1 MTERFV
7 PTSGLLA
14 DAPPKS
20 MSESKPQRKILGAC
34 VAEGGVQFR
43 VWAPKVERVDV
54 LFGNGPTFSLEK
66 DEGGYFS
73 RTISSAIP
81 GMMYRYRLNGGSD
94 FPDPCSRFQPEGPH
108 GPSQIVDSSTYR
120 WRDQGWPGVRM
131 AGQVLYELHIGAFT
145 KEGTFDAA
153 IQELDGLKRLG
164 ITLLELMPVAE
175 FPGRWNW
182 GYDGVC
188 LFAPSHRYGDYDA
201 LKRFVDAAHMRG
213 IGVILDVVYNHFG
226 PDGNYLSAF
235 SDDYVTDRYPNE
247 WGQALNFDGP
257 RSEGMRDM
265 VIQNACYWI
274 QEFRL
279 DGLRLDATHAIH
291 DAGAMHVLGE
301 LSLETRRTAGQRSI
315 VLIAESEQ
323 QDMRALRSVDEGGWG
338 LDAIWSDDFHHTCRV
353 AATGRR
359 EAYYTDYLG
368 APQELVSAV
377 KRGFLYQ
384 GQRYHWQDKARGT
397 VVGAEPAS
405 SFVFYLQNHDQIGN
419 SLMGGRLH
427 TMTSP
432 GRYRAITA
440 FWLLAPQTPMLFMG
454 QEFASSAN
462 FRYFVDFAGHDLG
475 PKVRKGRQEFLSQFP
490 SYASEDA
497 QAAMLDPSDPSVFE
511 QSKLDRHE
519 RQEHAPLYRLH
530 RDLLRL
536 RREDAV
542 FSAQARDRLD
552 GAVLGS
558 HAFVIRYYE
567 ETGCDRLL
575 VVNLGA
581 DLHLVPAP
589 EPMLA
594 PQQTGSWSLVW
605 SSNHPQYDGPG
616 TVNPL
621 TKKGWHIPAESASVL
636 RIEHD
641 VGATVREQ
649 DHG

>member
-1 MTERFV
+1 MSGV
-7 PTSGLLA
+7 PEE
-14 DAPPKS
+14 APAKS
-20 MSESKPQRKILGAC
+20 MSESKPQRNMLGAC

-43 VWAPKVERVDV
+43 VWAPKVERVNV
-54 LFGNGPTFSLEK
+54 LLGNGSTFSLGK
-66 DEGGYFS
+66 DAGGYFS
-73 RTISSAIP
+73 GLTSSAIP
-81 GMMYRYRLNGGSD
+81 GMMYRYQLDGGSD

-108 GPSQIVDSSTYR
+108 GPSQIVDSSSYR
-120 WRDQGWPGVRM
+120 WRGHGWPGVKM
-131 AGQVLYELHIGAFT
+131 AGQVIYELHVGAFT

-153 IQELDGLKRLG
+153 IQELEGLKRLG
-164 ITLLELMPVAE
+164 ITLIELMPVAE

-188 LFAPSHRYGDYDA
+188 LFAPSHMYGDHDA
-201 LKRFVDAAHMRG
+201 LKRFVDAAHMKG

-291 DAGAMHVLGE
+291 DASATHVLGD
-301 LSLETRRTAGQRSI
+301 LSLETRRTAAQRSI

-353 AATGRR
+353 AVTGRR

-397 VVGAEPAS
+397 VVGKEPAS
-405 SFVFYLQNHDQIGN
+405 NFVFYLQNHDQIGN
-419 SLMGGRLH
+419 TLMGDRIH
-427 TMTSP
+427 TMTNP

-454 QEFASSAN
+454 QEFGASSN
-462 FRYFVDFAGHDLG
+462 FCYFVDFEGHELG
-475 PKVRKGRQEFLSQFP
+475 PKVAKGRQEFLSQFP

-497 QAAMLDPSDPSVFE
+497 QASMMDPSDPSVFE
-511 QSKLDRHE
+511 RSKLDWAE
-519 RQEHAPLYRLH
+519 QQEHEPLYRMH
-530 RDLLRL
+530 CDLLRL
-536 RREDAV
+536 RREDRV

-567 ETGCDRLL
+567 ATGYDRLL
-575 VVNLGA
+575 IVNLGD

-589 EPMLA
+589 EPLLA
-594 PQQTGSWSLVW
+594 PPQTGSWSLMW
-605 SSNHPQYDGPG
+605 SSDHPQYGGSG

-621 TKKGWHIPAESASVL
+621 TEKGWHIPAESATVF
-636 RIEHD
+636 RIEQD
-641 VGATVREQ
+641 VAAVVREQ